1 MIRLVKEL
9 LFDNGVLTA
18 AMLHA
23 WLLLLLFQPEREKE
37 FEWKLQQTEAALKQ
51 ELNTERAKSERL
63 RQQFD
68 LQLAS
73 VAEVGRL
80 KAPACVCACVCVCVR
95 AYVRVVAWCYA
106 DTHSTQHTQHTQH
119 THTNARASYAS
130 LNATAECVP

>member
-23 WLLLLLFQPEREKE
+23 WFLLLLFQPEREKE

-80 KAPACVCACVCVCVR
+80 KAPACVCACVCVRMC
-95 AYVRVVAWCYA
+95 AWLHGA
-106 DTHSTQHTQHTQH
+106 TQIHTAHTAHNTHNTHNTHTQ
-119 THTNARASYAS
+119 THVRLTP
-130 LNATAECVP
+130 L